1 MYHPLL
7 DFNII
12 SIDCIMPSIFGD
24 QKQYRKLFDHVHVPI
39 IKDSHN
45 ITPDPNII
53 MKMQND
59 EGKLVEV
66 NPKKEEQKME
76 KEPKKKKKRL
86 PGERML
92 RKLVNHKDDDAEE
105 QKLKRIVRVIKNVDV
120 PPPGHLFL

>member
-1 MYHPLL
+1 
-7 DFNII
+7 
-12 SIDCIMPSIFGD
+12 MPSIFGG
-24 QKQYRKLFDHVHVPI
+24 QKQYRKLFEHVPVQI
-39 IKDSHN
+39 IKDNHN

-66 NPKKEEQKME
+66 NPKKEEPKKE
-76 KEPKKKKKRL
+76 KEPKKKKKKRL

-120 PPPGHLFL
+120 PPPGYLFL

>member
-66 NPKKEEQKME
+66 NPKKEEPKME
-76 KEPKKKKKRL
+76 KETKKKKRL

-92 RKLVNHKDDDAEE
+92 RKLVHHKDDDAEE